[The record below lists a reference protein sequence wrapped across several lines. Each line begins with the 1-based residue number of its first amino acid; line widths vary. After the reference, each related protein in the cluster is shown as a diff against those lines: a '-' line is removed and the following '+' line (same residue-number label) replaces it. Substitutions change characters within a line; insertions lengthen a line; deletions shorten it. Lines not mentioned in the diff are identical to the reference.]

1 LKTSQSLTALER
13 DKGTSNYR
21 AKVKR
26 GAQFCEGSENTLK
39 FICNFGV
46 NLGDRIRWEKLLR
59 ELVQVNHN
67 SVKLDHHA
75 LSVLHETTK
84 TAW

>member
-1 LKTSQSLTALER
+1 MCLFPGFTLNWFSKLKNERLKTSQSLTALER

-46 NLGDRIRWEKLLR
+46 NLGDRIR
-59 ELVQVNHN
+59 
-67 SVKLDHHA
+67 
-75 LSVLHETTK
+75 
-84 TAW
+84 